1 MLTQCRYRCTYSFS
15 FTVSGYPIKPS
26 KTELAITD
34 FLKFSQPSQA
44 KQATVNSLKFK
55 GCKKATSNFYFQKCC
70 KHHPSF
76 FCNLW
81 FDSIH
86 CQVKWIHPELDYRK
100 AKFLNSF
107 KNVANTCLI
116 LSTISFRSN
125 AQSTGA
131 RTGWSFRMQAF
142 TPSTLKEMSRYWQF
156 KPV

>member
-70 KHHPSF
+70 KHHPSVLLQF
-76 FCNLW
+76 VVW
-81 FDSIH
+81 FYTLPSEMDTSRTG
-86 CQVKWIHPELDYRK
+86 CK